1 MVKIPKVNVLS
12 EMSIVA
18 GVDEVGRGPLAG
30 PVVAAAVVLPENHD
44 IEGLKDSKKL
54 TKKKRE
60 DLYPII
66 LDKALGTGIGIVSV
80 QKIDEINIR
89 EATFLAMER
98 ALDDL
103 PMVPHSALIDGES
116 LKSQKIPNKGI
127 IKGDDKIDNIKAASI
142 IAKVTRD
149 RLMLHYGKIFPEYGF
164 GQNSGYGTKVHM
176 EALNIYKSTPIHRRT
191 FSPVKKQ
198 MPTIKWLH
206 KHDRIP
212 WMCEKLAA
220 LFLMEK
226 NFEIKKINHEK
237 HKNSGLNIF
246 AVSPDNLGVFV
257 KVIPQSIIGGKKEI
271 INIMKKDELLDKIS
285 LSELIDKFEIG
296 NIVPRVDVLTVELI
310 KNNSPRI
317 EHFKGIIKC

>member
-1 MVKIPKVNVLS
+1 MLS

-30 PVVAAAVVLPENHD
+30 PVVAGAVVLPENHD

-60 DLYPII
+60 DLNPII

-98 ALDDL
+98 ALDNL
-103 PMVPHSALIDGES
+103 PMVPHKALIDGES

-127 IKGDDKIDNIKAASI
+127 IKGDDKIDSIKAASI
-142 IAKVTRD
+142 IAKVARD
-149 RLMLHYGKIFPEYGF
+149 RIMSHYGKIFPEYGF

-176 EALNIYKSTPIHRRT
+176 EALKIYKSTPIHRRT
-191 FSPVKKQ
+191 FSPVKKE
-198 MPTIKWLH
+198 MPTIKWLREN
-206 KHDRIP
+206 DRIP

-220 LFLMEK
+220 LFLMEN
-226 NFEIKKINHEK
+226 NFEIKYINHE
-237 HKNSGLNIF
+237 NLSNGGLNIY
-246 AVSPDNLGVFV
+246 ANSPDNHSVFV
-257 KVIPQSIIGGKKEI
+257 KVIPKSVIGGKEEV
-271 INIMKKDELLDKIS
+271 INIIQNDNLLDKTS
-285 LSELIDKFEIG
+285 SFELIDEFEIAD
-296 NIVPRVDVLTVELI
+296 IVPRIDALTVELI
-310 KNNSPRI
+310 KNKSPRI
-317 EHFKGIIKC
+317 EHFKGIINS